1 MKLARVFFLLLSVA
15 ISPAQVSEKQL
26 SEPPGAN
33 WLHYNGS
40 YDSRRHSELTQV
52 NAANVNALAPSWIFH
67 VPNAGHLQTVP
78 IVAGGVM
85 YVTQPNELYA
95 LDARSGRLI
104 WDYHRVPPLDR
115 GPNRGVAV
123 YEDKVYFTTPDA
135 HLIALDSA
143 SGNVLWDIE
152 IADPKIGYCS
162 PAAPMVVKG
171 KVLVGVA
178 FGDRGLVGFI
188 DAFDAKTGKHIW
200 RWNSIPKPGEPGGDS
215 WPADSWKTAGGA
227 TWMTGSY
234 DPELN
239 LLYWGIGNPAPD
251 FNGDVRQGDNLY
263 TECVVAI
270 DPDTGKLKWY
280 FQFTPHDVMD
290 WDAAETPVLA
300 DLPYQG
306 KMRKLLLTADRNGF
320 YYVLDRATGEYLHG
334 SRFANSLNWAS
345 GLTPEGKPIL
355 VKGIEP
361 TLNGT
366 KVCPS
371 SIGATN
377 WMSPTFDSHT
387 NLFYFVAL
395 ESCGMA
401 FKNTEKFRPG
411 GFQYRAT
418 GDVLLMDD
426 HWRIYVRA
434 LEATTGKLVWEQER
448 IGSTGLG
455 GGLMSTEGGV
465 IFSGELSGEFVA
477 YESKTGKI
485 LWHFNTGQPI
495 TAQPVTYELK
505 GKEYIAIATA
515 SDIVS
520 FSLFQPEN
528 NQTAVEKIAGGLGFT
543 EGPVWKDGAL
553 IFSDIPNS
561 KILKLTGANQPEVVR
576 TGTSAGNGNSMDV
589 QGRLYT
595 CERDTHRVVRTEK
608 DGSLTVIASEW
619 EGKRLNSPNDVV
631 VRKDGQ
637 VYFTDPRSNAV
648 KDLAQLGF
656 NGVYHVTPQGKI
668 SLVTKM
674 TRPNGIA
681 VSPDGRTLYV
691 SDTEQ
696 REIRAFN
703 LDAEGN
709 AANERVFLANIDGGP
724 DGLRVAVNGNLYI
737 ACRGIAIYTPAG
749 QFVKMI
755 EFPETPANCAFGD
768 SDLRTLYVT
777 ARTSIYKVRIPDE
790 GSLQY

>member
-1 MKLARVFFLLLSVA
+1 MIFLL
-15 ISPAQVSEKQL
+15 ISAASLAAQVTDKQL
-26 SEPPGAN
+26 LEPPGSN

-40 YDSRRHSELTQV
+40 YDGRRHSQLTQI
-52 NAANVNALAPSWIFH
+52 NTTNISSLTTKWIFH
-67 VPNAGHLQTVP
+67 MPGAGRLQTVP

-85 YVTQPNELYA
+85 YVTQPNEIYA

-104 WDYHRVPPLDR
+104 WDYHHIPALDR

-123 YEDKVYFTTPDA
+123 YGDKVYFTTPDA
-135 HLIALDSA
+135 HLLAFDAA
-143 SGNVLWDIE
+143 SGNLLWDVE
-152 IADPKIGYCS
+152 IADPSIGYCS
-162 PAAPMVVKG
+162 PAAPLVVKG

-178 FGDRGLVGFI
+178 FGDRGLLGFV
-188 DAFDAKTGKHIW
+188 DAFDAITGKHAW
-200 RWNSIPKPGEPGGDS
+200 RWNAIPRAGEPGVETWAGE
-215 WPADSWKTAGGA
+215 SWKTAGGA

-251 FNGDVRQGDNLY
+251 FNGDVRKGDNLY
-263 TECVVAI
+263 TESMVAI
-270 DPDTGKLKWY
+270 DADTGKLKWY

-290 WDAAETPVLA
+290 WDGAETPVLV
-300 DLPYQG
+300 DVPYEG
-306 KMRKLLLTADRNGF
+306 KMRKLVVTADRNGF

-334 SRFANSLNWAS
+334 VQFAQLLNWAT
-345 GLTPEGKPIL
+345 GLTPEGKPIR
-355 VKGIEP
+355 VKEIEP
-361 TLNGT
+361 TLTGT

-377 WMSPTFDSHT
+377 WMSPTFDPAT

-401 FKNTEKFRPG
+401 SKNTEKFRPG

-418 GDVLLMDD
+418 GDVLLVDET
-426 HWRIYVRA
+426 WRVYVRA
-434 LEATTGKLVWEQER
+434 LEVTTGKQVWEQER

-455 GGLMSTEGGV
+455 GGLMSTAGGV
-465 IFSGELSGEFVA
+465 IFSGELSGQFVA
-477 YESKTGKI
+477 LDAKTGKI
-485 LWHFNTGQPI
+485 LWHFNTGQRIDAQPI
-495 TAQPVTYELK
+495 TYAIN
-505 GKEYIAIATA
+505 GKEYAAIATA
-515 SDIVS
+515 SDIIS
-520 FSLFQPEN
+520 FGLFESEVKTPG
-528 NQTAVEKIAGGLGFT
+528 VEKVAGDFGFT

-561 KILKLTGANQPEVVR
+561 KILKLTAPDQTEVYR
-576 TGTSAGNGNSMDV
+576 TATNAANGNSMDT

-637 VYFTDPRSNAV
+637 VYFSDPLSAAL
-648 KDLAQLGF
+648 KDIQQLDF

-674 TRPNGIA
+674 TRPNGVAI
-681 VSPDGRTLYV
+681 SPDGRTLYV
-691 SDTEQ
+691 SDTQE
-696 REIRAFN
+696 RKILAFD

-709 AANERVFLANIDGGP
+709 STKERVLISDMDGGP
-724 DGLRVAVNGNLYI
+724 DGLRISASGNLYI
-737 ACRGIAIYTPAG
+737 AARGIAVYTPSG
-749 QFVKMI
+749 RFIRMI

-768 SDLRTLYVT
+768 ADLRTLYVT
-777 ARTSIYKVRIPDE
+777 ARTSIYKVRISDE